1 MNTIVNRTDNVN
13 YTTVKTAEEGANVIT
28 RFASLVNLSKF
39 ALASKPERQDAIQ
52 HIKYALNS
60 YQTTDYQ
67 TTDSQR
73 AVLEKVIEL
82 LEVEP

>member
-1 MNTIVNRTDNVN
+1 MNTIVNRTNNVN
-13 YTTVKTAEEGANVIT
+13 FTTVKTAEEGANVVS

-52 HIKYALNS
+52 RIKYALNN
-60 YQTTDYQ
+60 YQA
-67 TTDSQR
+67 TDSQR

-82 LEVEP
+82 LEIE

>member
-13 YTTVKTAEEGANVIT
+13 YTTVKTAAESSNIIT

-39 ALASKPERQDAIQ
+39 ALASEPERQDAIQ
-52 HIKYALNS
+52 RIKYALNS
-60 YQTTDYQ
+60 YKP
-67 TTDSQR
+67 TDSQR

-82 LEVEP
+82 LEIE

>member
-13 YTTVKTAEEGANVIT
+13 CTTVKTAEEGANVIT

-39 ALASKPERQDAIQ
+39 ALASEPERQDAIQ
-52 HIKYALNS
+52 RIKYALNS
-60 YQTTDYQ
+60 YQTTN
-67 TTDSQR
+67 SQR

-82 LEVEP
+82 LEIER